1 MRSQDKS
8 PQGTVRMDMLHGS
21 LLNKI
26 LLFALPLAASSI
38 LQQLFNSVDVAVVG
52 KFASSQALAAVGSNA
67 SVISL
72 MINLFVGIS
81 VGASVVIANYIGQKN
96 QRGIKNAIHTVSVV
110 TLASGVLLLAVG
122 LLIARPILEMMDT
135 PDDVIDLAVLY
146 LRIYFL
152 GMPFFMIYNFG
163 AAILR
168 SMGDTKR
175 PLYCLIIAGL
185 INTALNLL
193 LVIVF
198 KMSVAGVAIGT
209 VVSNMFCAG
218 MIIYIL
224 LHEKEPFRLESK
236 HIKISRPELRKML
249 RIGVPAGVQGMVFS
263 IANIFIQA
271 AINRFGSNAI
281 AGSAAALTYE
291 YYCYF
296 VVSAFSQATVTFISQ
311 NYGAGQIERC
321 KKVFR
326 QTMLLSVT
334 SCAILNGFFV
344 WQKELAIGI
353 FTSSPEVFRFATL
366 RMEIVLL
373 TQSLACS
380 YEIAGAALRGLGY
393 SMLPA
398 ILTVF
403 GTCVLRLFWV
413 YVICPLFPTFEALMI
428 IYPISWIVTGAAVC
442 IAYHIIQ
449 KKLFIPEKA
458 YNLLNGNN

>member
-1 MRSQDKS
+1 MRAQDKS

-249 RIGVPAGVQGMVFS
+249 RIGVQQPPDGYRPLLPPG
-263 IANIFIQA
+263 
-271 AINRFGSNAI
+271 
-281 AGSAAALTYE
+281 
-291 YYCYF
+291 
-296 VVSAFSQATVTFISQ
+296 IS
-311 NYGAGQIERC
+311 RLPP
-321 KKVFR
+321 
-326 QTMLLSVT
+326 T
-334 SCAILNGFFV
+334 GF
-344 WQKELAIGI
+344 
-353 FTSSPEVFRFATL
+353 
-366 RMEIVLL
+366 
-373 TQSLACS
+373 
-380 YEIAGAALRGLGY
+380 
-393 SMLPA
+393 
-398 ILTVF
+398 
-403 GTCVLRLFWV
+403 
-413 YVICPLFPTFEALMI
+413 
-428 IYPISWIVTGAAVC
+428 
-442 IAYHIIQ
+442 
-449 KKLFIPEKA
+449 
-458 YNLLNGNN
+458 

>member
-1 MRSQDKS
+1 MNQQEQAK
-8 PQGTVRMDMLHGS
+8 QGSVRMDMLHGS

-38 LQQLFNSVDVAVVG
+38 LQQLFNSVDIAVVG
-52 KFASSQALAAVGSNA
+52 KFASSQALAAVGSNS

-81 VGASVVIANYIGQKN
+81 VGASVVIANYIGQRN
-96 QRGIKNAIHTVSVV
+96 ERGIKNAIHTVSVI
-110 TLASGVLLLAVG
+110 TLASGGLLLVVG

-135 PDDVIDLAVLY
+135 PDDVIELAVLY

-175 PLYCLIIAGL
+175 PLYCLVVAGV
-185 INTALNLL
+185 INTALNLF
-193 LVIVF
+193 LVIVL

-209 VVSNMFCAG
+209 VIANMVSAG
-218 MIIYIL
+218 MIVYIL
-224 LHEKEPFRLESK
+224 RHEKGPFRLEYK
-236 HIKISRPELRKML
+236 EIGVSRIELRKML
-249 RIGVPAGVQGMVFS
+249 QIGIPAGIQGMVFS
-263 IANIFIQA
+263 IANVFIQA
-271 AINRFGSNAI
+271 AINLYGSDAI
-281 AGSAAALTYE
+281 AGSAAALNYE

-296 VVSAFSQATVTFISQ
+296 VVSAFSQAAVAFISQ
-311 NYGAGQIERC
+311 NYGARQIERC
-321 KKVFR
+321 KKIFR
-326 QTMLLSVT
+326 QTMLLSVIA
-334 SCAILNGFFV
+334 CGCLNLFFV
-344 WQKELAIGI
+344 WQRKFAISI
-353 FTSSPEVFRFATL
+353 FTSSPDVYQFAAI

-373 TQSLACS
+373 TQALACS

-413 YVICPLFPTFEALMI
+413 YVICPMIPGFDNLML
-428 IYPISWIVTGAAVC
+428 IYPISWIITGAAVL
-442 IAYHIIQ
+442 IAYYIIQ
-449 KKLFIPEKA
+449 RKLFRPI
-458 YNLLNGNN
+458 

>member
-1 MRSQDKS
+1 
-8 PQGTVRMDMLHGS
+8 
-21 LLNKI
+21 
-26 LLFALPLAASSI
+26 
-38 LQQLFNSVDVAVVG
+38 
-52 KFASSQALAAVGSNA
+52 
-67 SVISL
+67 
-72 MINLFVGIS
+72 
-81 VGASVVIANYIGQKN
+81 
-96 QRGIKNAIHTVSVV
+96 
-110 TLASGVLLLAVG
+110 
-122 LLIARPILEMMDT
+122 
-135 PDDVIDLAVLY
+135 
-146 LRIYFL
+146 
-152 GMPFFMIYNFG
+152 
-163 AAILR
+163 
-168 SMGDTKR
+168 MGDTKR

>member
-1 MRSQDKS
+1 MNQQEQAK
-8 PQGTVRMDMLHGS
+8 QGSVRMDMLHGS

-38 LQQLFNSVDVAVVG
+38 LHQLFNSVDIAVVG
-52 KFASSQALAAVGSNA
+52 KFASSQALAAVGSNS

-81 VGASVVIANYIGQKN
+81 VGASVVIANYIGQRN
-96 QRGIKNAIHTVSVV
+96 ERGIKNAIHTVSVI
-110 TLASGVLLLAVG
+110 TLASGGLLLVVG

-135 PDDVIDLAVLY
+135 PDDVIELAVLY

-175 PLYCLIIAGL
+175 PLYCLVVAGV
-185 INTALNLL
+185 INTALNLF
-193 LVIVF
+193 LVIVL

-209 VVSNMFCAG
+209 VIANMVSAG
-218 MIIYIL
+218 MIVYIL
-224 LHEKEPFRLESK
+224 RHEKGPFRLEYK
-236 HIKISRPELRKML
+236 EIGVSRIELRKML
-249 RIGVPAGVQGMVFS
+249 QIGIPAGIQGMVFS
-263 IANIFIQA
+263 IANVFIQA
-271 AINRFGSNAI
+271 AINLYGSDAI
-281 AGSAAALTYE
+281 TGSAAALNYE

-296 VVSAFSQATVTFISQ
+296 VVSAFSQAAVTFISQ
-311 NYGAGQIERC
+311 NYGARQIERC
-321 KKVFR
+321 KKIFR
-326 QTMLLSVT
+326 QTMLLSVIA
-334 SCAILNGFFV
+334 CGCLNLFFV
-344 WQKELAIGI
+344 WQRRFAISI
-353 FTSSPEVFRFATL
+353 FTSSPDVYQFAAI

-373 TQSLACS
+373 TQALACS
-380 YEIAGAALRGLGY
+380 YEIAGAALRGLGF

-413 YVICPLFPTFEALMI
+413 YVICPMIPGFDNLML
-428 IYPISWIVTGAAVC
+428 IYPISWIITGAAVL
-442 IAYHIIQ
+442 IAYYIIQ
-449 KKLFIPEKA
+449 RKLFRPI
-458 YNLLNGNN
+458 

>member
-1 MRSQDKS
+1 MNQQEQAK
-8 PQGTVRMDMLHGS
+8 QGSVRMDMLHGS

-38 LQQLFNSVDVAVVG
+38 LQQLFNSVDIAVVG
-52 KFASSQALAAVGSNA
+52 KFASSQALAAVGSNS

-81 VGASVVIANYIGQKN
+81 VGASVVIANYIGQRN
-96 QRGIKNAIHTVSVV
+96 ERGIKNAIHTVSVI
-110 TLASGVLLLAVG
+110 TLASGGLLLVVG

-135 PDDVIDLAVLY
+135 PDDVIELAVLY

-175 PLYCLIIAGL
+175 PLYCLVVAGV
-185 INTALNLL
+185 INTALNLF
-193 LVIVF
+193 LVIVL

-209 VVSNMFCAG
+209 VIANMVSAG
-218 MIIYIL
+218 MIVYIL
-224 LHEKEPFRLESK
+224 RHEKGPFRLEYK
-236 HIKISRPELRKML
+236 EIGVSRIELRKML
-249 RIGVPAGVQGMVFS
+249 QIGIPAGIQGMVFS
-263 IANIFIQA
+263 IANVFIQA
-271 AINRFGSNAI
+271 AINLYGSDAI
-281 AGSAAALTYE
+281 AGSAAALNYE

-296 VVSAFSQATVTFISQ
+296 VVSAFSQAAVTFISQ
-311 NYGAGQIERC
+311 NYGARQIERC
-321 KKVFR
+321 KKIFR
-326 QTMLLSVT
+326 QTMLLSVIA
-334 SCAILNGFFV
+334 CGCLNLFFV
-344 WQKELAIGI
+344 WQRRFAISI
-353 FTSSPEVFRFATL
+353 FTSSPDVYQFAAI

-373 TQSLACS
+373 TQALACS
-380 YEIAGAALRGLGY
+380 YEIAGAALRGLGS

-413 YVICPLFPTFEALMI
+413 YVICPMIPGFDNLML
-428 IYPISWIVTGAAVC
+428 IYPISWIITGAAVL
-442 IAYHIIQ
+442 IAYYIIQ
-449 KKLFIPEKA
+449 RKLFRPI
-458 YNLLNGNN
+458 

>member
-1 MRSQDKS
+1 MSQQEQAK
-8 PQGTVRMDMLHGS
+8 QGSVRMDMLHGS

-38 LQQLFNSVDVAVVG
+38 LQQLFNSVDIAVVG
-52 KFASSQALAAVGSNA
+52 KFASSQALAAVGSNS

-81 VGASVVIANYIGQKN
+81 VGASVVIANYIGQRN
-96 QRGIKNAIHTVSVV
+96 ERGIKNAIHTVSVI
-110 TLASGVLLLAVG
+110 TLASGGLLLVVG

-135 PDDVIDLAVLY
+135 PDDVIELAVLY

-175 PLYCLIIAGL
+175 PLYCLVVAGV
-185 INTALNLL
+185 INTALNLF
-193 LVIVF
+193 LVIVL

-209 VVSNMFCAG
+209 VIANMVSAG
-218 MIIYIL
+218 MIVYIL
-224 LHEKEPFRLESK
+224 RHEKGPFRLEYK
-236 HIKISRPELRKML
+236 EIGVSRIELRKML
-249 RIGVPAGVQGMVFS
+249 QIGIPAGIQGMVFS
-263 IANIFIQA
+263 IANVFIQA
-271 AINRFGSNAI
+271 AINLYGSDAI
-281 AGSAAALTYE
+281 AGSAAALNYE

-296 VVSAFSQATVTFISQ
+296 VVSAFSQAAVTFISQ
-311 NYGAGQIERC
+311 NYGARQIERC
-321 KKVFR
+321 KKIFR
-326 QTMLLSVT
+326 QTMLLSVIA
-334 SCAILNGFFV
+334 CGCLNLFFV
-344 WQKELAIGI
+344 WQRRFAISI
-353 FTSSPEVFRFATL
+353 FTSSPDVYQFAAI

-373 TQSLACS
+373 TQALACS
-380 YEIAGAALRGLGY
+380 YEIAGAALRGLGF

-413 YVICPLFPTFEALMI
+413 YVICPMIPGFDNLML
-428 IYPISWIVTGAAVC
+428 IYPISWIITGAAVL
-442 IAYHIIQ
+442 IAYYIIQ
-449 KKLFIPEKA
+449 RKLFRPI
-458 YNLLNGNN
+458 

>member
-1 MRSQDKS
+1 MSQQEQAKQS
-8 PQGTVRMDMLHGS
+8 SVRMDMLHGS

-38 LQQLFNSVDVAVVG
+38 LQQLFNSVDIAVVG
-52 KFASSQALAAVGSNA
+52 KFASSQALAAVGSNS

-81 VGASVVIANYIGQKN
+81 VGASVVIANYIGQRN
-96 QRGIKNAIHTVSVV
+96 ERGIKNAIHTVSVI
-110 TLASGVLLLAVG
+110 TLASGGLLLVVG

-135 PDDVIDLAVLY
+135 PDDVIELAVLY

-175 PLYCLIIAGL
+175 PLYCLVVAGV
-185 INTALNLL
+185 INTALNLF
-193 LVIVF
+193 LVIVL

-209 VVSNMFCAG
+209 VIANMVSAG
-218 MIIYIL
+218 MIVYIL
-224 LHEKEPFRLESK
+224 RHEKGPFRLEYK
-236 HIKISRPELRKML
+236 EIGVSRIELRKML
-249 RIGVPAGVQGMVFS
+249 QIGIPAGIQGMVFS
-263 IANIFIQA
+263 IANVFIQA
-271 AINRFGSNAI
+271 AINLYGSDAI
-281 AGSAAALTYE
+281 AGSAAALNYE

-296 VVSAFSQATVTFISQ
+296 VVSAFSQAAVTFISQ
-311 NYGAGQIERC
+311 NYGARQIERC
-321 KKVFR
+321 KKIFR
-326 QTMLLSVT
+326 QTMLLSVIA
-334 SCAILNGFFV
+334 CGCLNLFFV
-344 WQKELAIGI
+344 WQRRFAISI
-353 FTSSPEVFRFATL
+353 FTSSPDVYQFAAI

-373 TQSLACS
+373 TQALACS

-413 YVICPLFPTFEALMI
+413 YVICPMIPGFDNLML
-428 IYPISWIVTGAAVC
+428 IYPISWIITGAAVL
-442 IAYHIIQ
+442 IAYYIIQ
-449 KKLFIPEKA
+449 RKLFRPI
-458 YNLLNGNN
+458 

>member
-1 MRSQDKS
+1 MSQQEQAKQS
-8 PQGTVRMDMLHGS
+8 SVRMDMLHGS

-38 LQQLFNSVDVAVVG
+38 LQQLFNSVDIAVVG
-52 KFASSQALAAVGSNA
+52 KFASSQALAAVGSNS

-81 VGASVVIANYIGQKN
+81 VGASVVIANYIGQRN
-96 QRGIKNAIHTVSVV
+96 ERGIKNAIHTVSVI
-110 TLASGVLLLAVG
+110 TLASGGLLLVVG

-135 PDDVIDLAVLY
+135 PDDVIELAVLY

-175 PLYCLIIAGL
+175 PLYCLVVAGV
-185 INTALNLL
+185 INTALNLF
-193 LVIVF
+193 LVIVL

-209 VVSNMFCAG
+209 VIANMVSAG
-218 MIIYIL
+218 MIVYIL
-224 LHEKEPFRLESK
+224 RHEKGPFRLEYK
-236 HIKISRPELRKML
+236 EIGVSRIELRKML
-249 RIGVPAGVQGMVFS
+249 QIGIPAGIQGMVFS
-263 IANIFIQA
+263 IANVFIQA
-271 AINRFGSNAI
+271 AINLYGSDAI
-281 AGSAAALTYE
+281 AGSAAALNYE

-296 VVSAFSQATVTFISQ
+296 VVSAFSQAAVTFISQ
-311 NYGAGQIERC
+311 NYGARQIERC
-321 KKVFR
+321 KKIFR
-326 QTMLLSVT
+326 QTMLLSVIA
-334 SCAILNGFFV
+334 CGCLNLFFV
-344 WQKELAIGI
+344 WQRRFAISI
-353 FTSSPEVFRFATL
+353 FTSSPDVYQFAAI

-373 TQSLACS
+373 TQALACS
-380 YEIAGAALRGLGY
+380 YEIAGAALRGLGF

-413 YVICPLFPTFEALMI
+413 YVICPMIPGFDNLML
-428 IYPISWIVTGAAVC
+428 IYPISWIITGAAVL
-442 IAYHIIQ
+442 IAYYIIQ
-449 KKLFIPEKA
+449 RKLFRPI
-458 YNLLNGNN
+458 

>member
-1 MRSQDKS
+1 MSQQEQAK
-8 PQGTVRMDMLHGS
+8 QGSVRMDMLHGS

-38 LQQLFNSVDVAVVG
+38 LQQLFNSVDIAVVG
-52 KFASSQALAAVGSNA
+52 KFASSQALAAVGSNS

-81 VGASVVIANYIGQKN
+81 VGASVVIANYIGQRN
-96 QRGIKNAIHTVSVV
+96 ERGIKNAIHTVSVI
-110 TLASGVLLLAVG
+110 TLASGGLLLVVG

-135 PDDVIDLAVLY
+135 PDDVIELAVLY

-175 PLYCLIIAGL
+175 PLYCLVVAGV
-185 INTALNLL
+185 INTALNLF
-193 LVIVF
+193 LVIVLR
-198 KMSVAGVAIGT
+198 MSVAGVAIGT
-209 VVSNMFCAG
+209 VIANMVSAG
-218 MIIYIL
+218 MIVYIL
-224 LHEKEPFRLESK
+224 RHEKGPFRLEYK
-236 HIKISRPELRKML
+236 EIGVSRIELRKML
-249 RIGVPAGVQGMVFS
+249 QIGIPAGIQGMVFS
-263 IANIFIQA
+263 IANVFIQA
-271 AINRFGSNAI
+271 AINLYGSDAI
-281 AGSAAALTYE
+281 AGSAAALNYE

-296 VVSAFSQATVTFISQ
+296 VVSAFSQAAVTFISQ
-311 NYGAGQIERC
+311 NYGARQIERC
-321 KKVFR
+321 KKIFR
-326 QTMLLSVT
+326 QTMLLSVIA
-334 SCAILNGFFV
+334 CGCLNLFFV
-344 WQKELAIGI
+344 WQRRFAISI
-353 FTSSPEVFRFATL
+353 FTSSPDVYQFAAI

-373 TQSLACS
+373 TQALACS

-413 YVICPLFPTFEALMI
+413 YVICPMIPGFDNLML
-428 IYPISWIVTGAAVC
+428 IYPISWIITGAAVL
-442 IAYHIIQ
+442 IAYYIIQ
-449 KKLFIPEKA
+449 RKLFRPI
-458 YNLLNGNN
+458 

>member
-1 MRSQDKS
+1 MSQQEQAKQS
-8 PQGTVRMDMLHGS
+8 SVRMDMLHGS

-38 LQQLFNSVDVAVVG
+38 LQQLFNSVDIAVVG
-52 KFASSQALAAVGSNA
+52 KFASSQALAAVGSNS

-81 VGASVVIANYIGQKN
+81 VGASVVIANYIGQRN
-96 QRGIKNAIHTVSVV
+96 ERGIKNAIHTVSVI
-110 TLASGVLLLAVG
+110 TLASGGLLLVVG

-135 PDDVIDLAVLY
+135 PDDVIELAVLY

-175 PLYCLIIAGL
+175 PLYCLIVAGV
-185 INTALNLL
+185 INTALNLF
-193 LVIVF
+193 LVIVL

-209 VVSNMFCAG
+209 VIANMVSAG
-218 MIIYIL
+218 MIVYIL
-224 LHEKEPFRLESK
+224 RHEKGPFRLEYK
-236 HIKISRPELRKML
+236 EIGVSRIELRKML
-249 RIGVPAGVQGMVFS
+249 QIGIPAGIQGMVFS
-263 IANIFIQA
+263 IANVFIQA
-271 AINRFGSNAI
+271 AINLYGSDAI
-281 AGSAAALTYE
+281 AGSAAALNYE

-296 VVSAFSQATVTFISQ
+296 VVSAFSQAAVTFISQ
-311 NYGAGQIERC
+311 NYGARQIERC
-321 KKVFR
+321 KKIFR
-326 QTMLLSVT
+326 QTMLLSVIA
-334 SCAILNGFFV
+334 CGCLNLFFV
-344 WQKELAIGI
+344 WQRRFAISI
-353 FTSSPEVFRFATL
+353 FTSSPDVYQFAAI

-373 TQSLACS
+373 TQALACS

-413 YVICPLFPTFEALMI
+413 YVICPMIPGFDNLML
-428 IYPISWIVTGAAVC
+428 IYPISWIITGAAVL
-442 IAYHIIQ
+442 IAYYIIQ
-449 KKLFIPEKA
+449 RKLFRPI
-458 YNLLNGNN
+458 

>member
-1 MRSQDKS
+1 MSQQEQAK
-8 PQGTVRMDMLHGS
+8 QGSVRMDMLHGS

-38 LQQLFNSVDVAVVG
+38 LQQLFNSVDIAVVG
-52 KFASSQALAAVGSNA
+52 KFASSQALAAVGSNS

-81 VGASVVIANYIGQKN
+81 VGASVVIANYIGQRN
-96 QRGIKNAIHTVSVV
+96 ERGIKNAIHTVSVI
-110 TLASGVLLLAVG
+110 TLASGGLLLVVG

-135 PDDVIDLAVLY
+135 PDDVIELAVLY

-175 PLYCLIIAGL
+175 PLYCLVVAGV
-185 INTALNLL
+185 INTALNLF
-193 LVIVF
+193 LVIVL

-209 VVSNMFCAG
+209 VIANMVSAG
-218 MIIYIL
+218 MIVYIL
-224 LHEKEPFRLESK
+224 RHEKGPFRLEYK
-236 HIKISRPELRKML
+236 EIGVSRIELRKML
-249 RIGVPAGVQGMVFS
+249 QIGIPAGIQGMVFS
-263 IANIFIQA
+263 IANVFIQA
-271 AINRFGSNAI
+271 AINLYGSDAI
-281 AGSAAALTYE
+281 AGSAAALNYE

-296 VVSAFSQATVTFISQ
+296 VVSAFSQAAVTFISQ
-311 NYGAGQIERC
+311 NYGARQIERC
-321 KKVFR
+321 KKIFR
-326 QTMLLSVT
+326 QTMLLSVIA
-334 SCAILNGFFV
+334 CGCLNLFFV
-344 WQKELAIGI
+344 WQRRFAISI
-353 FTSSPEVFRFATL
+353 FTSSPDVYQFAAI

-373 TQSLACS
+373 TQALACS

-403 GTCVLRLFWV
+403 GTCILRLFWV
-413 YVICPLFPTFEALMI
+413 YVICPMIPGFDNLML
-428 IYPISWIVTGAAVC
+428 IYPISWIITGAAVL
-442 IAYHIIQ
+442 IAYYIIQ
-449 KKLFIPEKA
+449 RKLFRPI
-458 YNLLNGNN
+458 

>member
-1 MRSQDKS
+1 MNQQEQAK
-8 PQGTVRMDMLHGS
+8 QGSVRMDMLHGS

-38 LQQLFNSVDVAVVG
+38 LQQLFNSVDIAVVG
-52 KFASSQALAAVGSNA
+52 KFASSQALAAVGSNS

-81 VGASVVIANYIGQKN
+81 VGASVVIANYIGQRN
-96 QRGIKNAIHTVSVV
+96 ERGIKNAIHTVSVI
-110 TLASGVLLLAVG
+110 TLASGGLLLVVG

-135 PDDVIDLAVLY
+135 PDDVIELAVLY

-175 PLYCLIIAGL
+175 PLYCLVVAGV
-185 INTALNLL
+185 INTALNLF
-193 LVIVF
+193 LVIVL

-209 VVSNMFCAG
+209 VIANMVSAG
-218 MIIYIL
+218 MIVYIL
-224 LHEKEPFRLESK
+224 RHEKGPFRLEYK
-236 HIKISRPELRKML
+236 EIGVSRIELRKML
-249 RIGVPAGVQGMVFS
+249 QIGIPAGIQGMVFS
-263 IANIFIQA
+263 IANVFIQA
-271 AINRFGSNAI
+271 AINLYGSDAI
-281 AGSAAALTYE
+281 AGSAAALNYE

-296 VVSAFSQATVTFISQ
+296 VVSAFSQAAVTFISQ
-311 NYGAGQIERC
+311 NYGARQIERC
-321 KKVFR
+321 KKIFR
-326 QTMLLSVT
+326 QTMLLSVIA
-334 SCAILNGFFV
+334 CGCLNLFFV
-344 WQKELAIGI
+344 WQRRFAISI
-353 FTSSPEVFRFATL
+353 FTSSPDVYQFAAI

-373 TQSLACS
+373 TQALACS
-380 YEIAGAALRGLGY
+380 YEIAGAALRGLGF

-413 YVICPLFPTFEALMI
+413 YVICPMIPGFDNLML
-428 IYPISWIVTGAAVC
+428 IYPISWIITGAAVL
-442 IAYHIIQ
+442 IAYYIIQ
-449 KKLFIPEKA
+449 RKLFRPI
-458 YNLLNGNN
+458 

>member
-1 MRSQDKS
+1 MNQQEQAK
-8 PQGTVRMDMLHGS
+8 QGSVRMDMLHGS

-38 LQQLFNSVDVAVVG
+38 LQQLFNSVDIAVVG
-52 KFASSQALAAVGSNA
+52 KFASSQALAAVGSNS

-81 VGASVVIANYIGQKN
+81 VGASVVIANYIGQRN
-96 QRGIKNAIHTVSVV
+96 ERGIKNAIHTVSVI
-110 TLASGVLLLAVG
+110 TLASGGLLLVVG

-135 PDDVIDLAVLY
+135 PDDVIELAVLY

-175 PLYCLIIAGL
+175 PLYCLVVAGV
-185 INTALNLL
+185 INTALNLF
-193 LVIVF
+193 LVIVL

-209 VVSNMFCAG
+209 VIANMVSAG
-218 MIIYIL
+218 MIVYIL
-224 LHEKEPFRLESK
+224 RHEKGPFRLEYK
-236 HIKISRPELRKML
+236 EIGVSRIELRKML
-249 RIGVPAGVQGMVFS
+249 QIGIPAGIQGMVFS
-263 IANIFIQA
+263 IANVFIQA
-271 AINRFGSNAI
+271 AINLYGSDAI
-281 AGSAAALTYE
+281 AGSAAALNYE

-296 VVSAFSQATVTFISQ
+296 VVSAFSQAAVTFISQ
-311 NYGAGQIERC
+311 NYGARQIERC
-321 KKVFR
+321 KKIFR
-326 QTMLLSVT
+326 QTMLLSVIA
-334 SCAILNGFFV
+334 CGCLNLFFV
-344 WQKELAIGI
+344 WQRRFAISI
-353 FTSSPEVFRFATL
+353 FTSSPDVYQFAAI

-373 TQSLACS
+373 TQALACS

-413 YVICPLFPTFEALMI
+413 YVICPMIPGFDNLML
-428 IYPISWIVTGAAVC
+428 IYPISWIITGAAVL
-442 IAYHIIQ
+442 IAYYIIQ
-449 KKLFIPEKA
+449 RKLFRPI
-458 YNLLNGNN
+458 

>member
-1 MRSQDKS
+1 MNQQEQAK
-8 PQGTVRMDMLHGS
+8 QGSVRMDMLHGS

-38 LQQLFNSVDVAVVG
+38 LQQLFNSVDIAVVG
-52 KFASSQALAAVGSNA
+52 KFASSQALAAVGSNS

-81 VGASVVIANYIGQKN
+81 VGASVVIANYIGQRN
-96 QRGIKNAIHTVSVV
+96 ERGIKNATHTVSVI
-110 TLASGVLLLAVG
+110 TLASGGLLLVVG

-135 PDDVIDLAVLY
+135 PDDVIELAVLY

-175 PLYCLIIAGL
+175 PLYCLVVAGV
-185 INTALNLL
+185 INTALNLF
-193 LVIVF
+193 LVIVL

-209 VVSNMFCAG
+209 VIANMVSAG
-218 MIIYIL
+218 MIVYIL
-224 LHEKEPFRLESK
+224 RHEKGPFRLEYK
-236 HIKISRPELRKML
+236 EIGVSRIELRKML
-249 RIGVPAGVQGMVFS
+249 QIGIPAGIQGMVFS
-263 IANIFIQA
+263 IANVFIQA
-271 AINRFGSNAI
+271 AINLYGSDAI
-281 AGSAAALTYE
+281 AGSAAALNYE

-296 VVSAFSQATVTFISQ
+296 VVSAFSQAAVTFISQ
-311 NYGAGQIERC
+311 NYGARQIERC
-321 KKVFR
+321 KKIFR
-326 QTMLLSVT
+326 QTMLLSVIA
-334 SCAILNGFFV
+334 CGCLNLFFV
-344 WQKELAIGI
+344 WQRRFAISI
-353 FTSSPEVFRFATL
+353 FTSSPDVYQFAAI

-373 TQSLACS
+373 TQALACS

-413 YVICPLFPTFEALMI
+413 YVICPMIPGFDNLML
-428 IYPISWIVTGAAVC
+428 IYPISWIITGAAVL
-442 IAYHIIQ
+442 IAYYIIQ
-449 KKLFIPEKA
+449 RKLFRPI
-458 YNLLNGNN
+458 

>member
-1 MRSQDKS
+1 MSQQEQAK
-8 PQGTVRMDMLHGS
+8 QGSVRMDMLHGS

-38 LQQLFNSVDVAVVG
+38 LQQLFNSVDIAVVG
-52 KFASSQALAAVGSNA
+52 KFASSQALAAVGSNS

-81 VGASVVIANYIGQKN
+81 VGASVVIANYIGQRN
-96 QRGIKNAIHTVSVV
+96 ERGIKNAIHTVSVI
-110 TLASGVLLLAVG
+110 TLASGGLLLVVG

-135 PDDVIDLAVLY
+135 PDDVIELAVLY

-175 PLYCLIIAGL
+175 PLYCLVVAGV
-185 INTALNLL
+185 INTALNLF
-193 LVIVF
+193 LVIVL

-209 VVSNMFCAG
+209 VIANMVSAG
-218 MIIYIL
+218 MIVYIL
-224 LHEKEPFRLESK
+224 RHEKGPFRLEYK
-236 HIKISRPELRKML
+236 EIGVSRIELRKML
-249 RIGVPAGVQGMVFS
+249 QIGIPAGIQGMVFS
-263 IANIFIQA
+263 IANVFIQA
-271 AINRFGSNAI
+271 AINLYGSDAI
-281 AGSAAALTYE
+281 AGSAAALNYE

-296 VVSAFSQATVTFISQ
+296 VVSAFSQAAVTFISQ
-311 NYGAGQIERC
+311 NYGARQIERC
-321 KKVFR
+321 KKIFR
-326 QTMLLSVT
+326 QTMLLSVIA
-334 SCAILNGFFV
+334 CGCLNLFFV
-344 WQKELAIGI
+344 WQRKFAISI
-353 FTSSPEVFRFATL
+353 FTSSPDVYQFAAI

-373 TQSLACS
+373 TQALACS

-413 YVICPLFPTFEALMI
+413 YVICPMIPGFDNLML
-428 IYPISWIVTGAAVC
+428 IYPISWIITGAAVL
-442 IAYHIIQ
+442 IAYYIIQ
-449 KKLFIPEKA
+449 RKLFRPI
-458 YNLLNGNN
+458 

>member
-1 MRSQDKS
+1 MSQQEQAK
-8 PQGTVRMDMLHGS
+8 QGSVRMDMLHGS

-38 LQQLFNSVDVAVVG
+38 LQQLFNSVDIAVVG
-52 KFASSQALAAVGSNA
+52 KFASSQALAAVGSNS

-81 VGASVVIANYIGQKN
+81 VGASVVIANYIGQRN
-96 QRGIKNAIHTVSVV
+96 ERGIKNAIHTVSVI
-110 TLASGVLLLAVG
+110 TLASGGLLLVVG

-135 PDDVIDLAVLY
+135 PDDVIELAVLY

-175 PLYCLIIAGL
+175 PLYCLVVAGV
-185 INTALNLL
+185 INTALNLF
-193 LVIVF
+193 LVIVL

-209 VVSNMFCAG
+209 VIANMVSAG
-218 MIIYIL
+218 MIVYIL
-224 LHEKEPFRLESK
+224 RHEKGPFRLEYK
-236 HIKISRPELRKML
+236 EIGVSRIELRKML
-249 RIGVPAGVQGMVFS
+249 QIGIPAGIQGMVFS
-263 IANIFIQA
+263 IANVFIQA
-271 AINRFGSNAI
+271 AINLYGSDAI
-281 AGSAAALTYE
+281 AGSAAALNYE

-296 VVSAFSQATVTFISQ
+296 VVSAFSQAAVTFISQ
-311 NYGAGQIERC
+311 NYGARQIERC
-321 KKVFR
+321 KKIFR
-326 QTMLLSVT
+326 QTMLLSVIA
-334 SCAILNGFFV
+334 CGCLNLFFV
-344 WQKELAIGI
+344 WQRKFAISI
-353 FTSSPEVFRFATL
+353 FTSSPDVYQFAAI

-373 TQSLACS
+373 TQALACS
-380 YEIAGAALRGLGY
+380 YEIAGAALRGLGF

-413 YVICPLFPTFEALMI
+413 YVICPMIPGFDNLML
-428 IYPISWIVTGAAVC
+428 IYPISWIITGAAVL
-442 IAYHIIQ
+442 IAYYIIQ
-449 KKLFIPEKA
+449 RKLFRPI
-458 YNLLNGNN
+458 